1 MVSTKKGLS
10 SAALRWLAIAL
21 MVLDHVWIALF
32 KPDCFWMTCLG
43 RLSFPIFAFLIA
55 EGAYHTSNFKKY
67 ALRLFFCGILSEIP
81 YNLFTAC
88 SFVNPGRQNIFFT
101 LLAGLLCLKVFLWAK
116 DHRKL
121 WHYIAAFVLFA
132 AIYQMADRLQF
143 SYGGLGMTMVVTLGL
158 ARGQK
163 REKLLQAVC
172 MLLINAQLPTR
183 MMQVGQAT
191 FSIQNFATLS
201 LLPIWLYNG
210 ERGRKSKVL
219 QYSAYLFYPVHLGI
233 LVILRR
239 FL

>member
-101 LLAGLLCLKVFLWAK
+101 LLAGLLCLKIFWWAK
-116 DHRKL
+116 EQDSKQRYL
-121 WHYIAAFVLFA
+121 VAFAFFA
-132 AIYQMADRLQF
+132 AVYWLGDRLHMP
-143 SYGGLGMTMVVTLGL
+143 YGGLGITMVVAFGL

-172 MLLINAQLPTR
+172 LLLLNSQIPGRMLTMGDYA
-183 MMQVGQAT
+183 
-191 FSIQNFATLS
+191 FSIQNFATLA
-201 LLPIWLYNG
+201 LIPIWCYNG
-210 ERGRKSKVL
+210 KAGTKNKIL
-219 QYSAYLFYPVHLGI
+219 QYSAYVFYPAHLCI
-233 LVILRR
+233 LVLLRR